1 MSFTK
6 SAAAAVSIAYNL
18 VLIALKI
25 AVGIV
30 TGSVAI
36 ISEALHSIMDL
47 VAAVVAFFSVR
58 KADEPADAEHPYGHA
73 KLEHVAAAF
82 EGFLLIV
89 ASIVIVV
96 EAIRRLES
104 GAEVESIG
112 LGIGVIVFSIIGSA
126 LVASFLF
133 RQSRKHDS
141 PALHGDA
148 THLQAD
154 SLSSVAV
161 LVGLVLVKLTG
172 NSAFDS
178 IVAILIAVWISYT
191 GARITWR
198 SVMDLMDTAP
208 PAEEMD
214 AIEQLIS
221 ASRPEEM
228 VGYHKLRARKAG
240 SRRYVEM
247 HVQFRKGTTLERAHE
262 LAHEL
267 RDAIEARIDK
277 AEVLIHV
284 EPESSVKDRQG
295 ETPAGPFRSG

>member
-1 MSFTK
+1 MSFSK
-6 SAAAAVSIAYNL
+6 SSAAGVSILYNIA
-18 VLIALKI
+18 LIALKV
-25 AVGIV
+25 AVGVI

-47 VAAVVAFFSVR
+47 VAAVVAFVSVR

-73 KLEHVAAAF
+73 KLEHLAAAF

-89 ASIVIVV
+89 ASLVIVI

-104 GAEVESIG
+104 GAEVESVG
-112 LGIGVIVFSIIGSA
+112 LGIGVIVFSIVGSA

-141 PALHGDA
+141 PALQGDA

-161 LVGLVLVKLTG
+161 LVGLILVKLTG

-178 IVAILIAVWISYT
+178 IVAILIAVWIAYT
-191 GARITWR
+191 GGRITWR
-198 SVMDLMDTAP
+198 SVMDLMDSAP
-208 PAEEMD
+208 PPEEMD
-214 AIEQLIS
+214 AIEKMI
-221 ASRPEEM
+221 ASNRPPEM

-240 SRRYVEM
+240 SRRYIEM
-247 HVQFRKGTTLERAHE
+247 HVQFRRGTTLERAHE
-262 LAHEL
+262 MAHDL
-267 RDAIEARIDK
+267 RDAIECEMDK
-277 AEVLIHV
+277 SEVLIHV
-284 EPESSVKDRQG
+284 EPESSLKERQA
-295 ETPAGPFRSG
+295 ESAKGPFRSG